1 MSQHE
6 ICHTAFI
13 VTASSAVCFTVFKTF
28 HIFPSSLILPTVAC
42 DLTAKLK
49 NKNKILV
56 TPSAIVMLQMCVTF
70 CLLSAA
76 CCQST
81 YAAAKKGRNITIH
94 SSQLV
99 CSLPGPAGPAGSP
112 GPPGSPGAM
121 GPMGMPGID
130 GPDGRDG
137 DKGERGNNGTYSL
150 NPISPFS

>member
-1 MSQHE
+1 MTP
-6 ICHTAFI
+6 TA
-13 VTASSAVCFTVFKTF
+13 T
-28 HIFPSSLILPTVAC
+28 
-42 DLTAKLK
+42 
-49 NKNKILV
+49 
-56 TPSAIVMLQMCVTF
+56 VMLQMCVTF

-137 DKGERGNNGTYSL
+137 EKGERGDNGTCSL
-150 NPISPFS
+150 NPFNLFSMPYFRKITKINRNYLICEELHFTMLYS